1 MLEPVLDIAY
11 SFLGVQMM
19 LESLRR
25 QHKDMERSHHEEMR
39 RTKNDLTHQLEE
51 KWKERLKYA
60 YVLHEIAKEHMSFSI
75 SSKCPQARE

>member
-19 LESLRR
+19 LESLRQ

-51 KWKERLKYA
+51 KWKERLKY
-60 YVLHEIAKEHMSFSI
+60 VLHEIVKEYISFSV
-75 SSKCPQARE
+75 SSKI